1 MGGECAELEPPRL
14 LHLTK
19 LVVSLSCLGAAVSV
33 DWRAT
38 VRPAAKPASSSSQP
52 WIGPVDAAGRPHGV
66 GTGLLPDGS
75 RYTGSMSHGERSGNG
90 TSFSKSRDVF
100 IGEFRNDQMNGFG
113 RWVSANGAEYSGEW
127 VANLR
132 HGHGTLRHGDSSYT
146 GAWHSGQRHGRGVLS
161 ENGRLQAG
169 VWDRDVLSQ
178 LESAPERY

>member
-1 MGGECAELEPPRL
+1 MGGICAELEPPRL

-169 VWDRDVLSQ
+169 VWDRDVLLQ
-178 LESAPERY
+178 LESAPEQ